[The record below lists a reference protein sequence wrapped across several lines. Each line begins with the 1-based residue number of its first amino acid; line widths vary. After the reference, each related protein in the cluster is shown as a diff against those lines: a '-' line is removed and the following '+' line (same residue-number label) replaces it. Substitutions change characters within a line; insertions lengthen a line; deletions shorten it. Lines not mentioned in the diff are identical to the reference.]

1 MENLETV
8 EQESRNE
15 LVLEMQAEVFLLEGR
30 KWAKIL
36 AVIGFVGLGLGV
48 LIAIGMFVA
57 SGFIGDVAPFPVA
70 GFGFFYLLM
79 IGVYFF
85 PIYYLLQFSNKAKEA
100 LTTRNTQSLTESMR
114 YLKGHY
120 KFIGIATIVMFAL
133 YPIMMLFMVGLG
145 VGQSFA
151 SQGF

>member
-8 EQESRNE
+8 EQENRNE
-15 LVLEMQAEVFLLEGR
+15 LVLEIQAESYLREGR

-36 AVIGFVGLGLGV
+36 AIIGFVGLGFGV

-57 SGFIGDVAPFPVA
+57 SGFLGDISPVPVA
-70 GFGFFYLLM
+70 GIGVFYLLL

-85 PIYYLLQFSNKAKEA
+85 PIYYLLQFANKAKEA
-100 LTTRNTQSLTESMR
+100 LNTRNTQSLTESMR

-133 YPIMMLFMVGLG
+133 YPILMIAMLGFG
-145 VGQSFA
+145 VGQSMVG
-151 SQGF
+151 QGF